1 MNGNTRDTTLA
12 AAGGVLSAPGYL
24 LEGFRL
30 LRRPGLRRFVI
41 LPVLGNLVIFV
52 AAAFAI
58 FYGLDTALD
67 RWLPEGYAWLRVIV
81 FPLVALVLIAIGM
94 FAFTL
99 LAIVLM
105 SPFLGRLAAAVE
117 TLLDGAPPEAPGEG
131 WWRDL
136 RDLRDGVLVELRRLG
151 YAALCLGGVLLIGLL
166 PVVNLIAPP
175 LGFAVS
181 GWLLAGEYAGNP
193 LGNRRWTLAQQLG
206 LLRRHRLRVL
216 AFGSTSFALTLVPL
230 LNLVVIPA
238 SVIGMTLLCRDLLA
252 REQALAGQAP
262 GR

>member
-1 MNGNTRDTTLA
+1 MNGDKRDTALA
-12 AAGGVLSAPGYL
+12 AAGAVLSAPGYL

-30 LRRPGLRRFVI
+30 LRRPGLRRYVV

-67 RWLPEGYAWLRVIV
+67 RWLPEGYGWLRLIV

-117 TLLDGAPPEAPGEG
+117 TLLDGAPAEEPSEG

-136 RDLRDGVLVELRRLG
+136 RDGAAVELRRLG
-151 YAALCLGGVLLIGLL
+151 YAALCLGGVLLLGLL
-166 PVVNLIAPP
+166 PMVNLIAPP

-193 LGNRRWTLAQQLG
+193 LGNRRWTLAQQLA
-206 LLRRHRLRVL
+206 LLRRYRFKVL
-216 AFGSTSFALTLVPL
+216 SFGSASFALTLVPL

-252 REQALAGQAP
+252 REQAL

>member
-1 MNGNTRDTTLA
+1 MTMNVDKRDTALA

-24 LEGFRL
+24 LQGFRL

-41 LPVLGNLVIFV
+41 LPVIGNLVIFV
-52 AAAFAI
+52 AAAVAI
-58 FYGLDTALD
+58 FHGLDSALD
-67 RWLPEGYAWLRVIV
+67 RWLPDGYAWLRMIV

-117 TLLDGAPPEAPGEG
+117 TLLDGAPPEEPGTG

-136 RDLRDGVLVELRRLG
+136 LDGALVEVRRLG
-151 YAALCLGGVLLIGLL
+151 YAALCLGGVLLLGLL

-206 LLRRHRLRVL
+206 LLRRHRLKVL
-216 AFGSTSFALTLVPL
+216 AFGTTSFALTLVPL

-252 REQALAGQAP
+252 REQAL